1 MDLNLPSP
9 PGIELDL
16 PPPPGIEILE
26 SSAKNSSVSAKSN
39 VHITPSTKQ
48 KKVVPEIKESS
59 HTKEIKD
66 NSSGNDFVDWISNGI
81 ADGSI
86 TINQQQAMTHIIG
99 KNKDLILVSP
109 KIFRVYASKR
119 DLDYKEVQRSF
130 QLLGLHSQNGDI
142 NIWPFKTLTIR
153 SNKSEGKLNGMLI
166 KNAEAKLNIKLP
178 PPNSHI
184 TYSN

>member
-1 MDLNLPSP
+1 M
-9 PGIELDL
+9 E
-16 PPPPGIEILE
+16 
-26 SSAKNSSVSAKSN
+26 
-39 VHITPSTKQ
+39 
-48 KKVVPEIKESS
+48 
-59 HTKEIKD
+59 
-66 NSSGNDFVDWISNGI
+66 NGSY
-81 ADGSI
+81 GSI

-166 KNAEAKLNIKLP
+166 KNAEAKLKIKLP
-178 PPNSHI
+178 PQNTHVE
-184 TYSN
+184 YLR